1 MDLRSLT
8 LRRKNKS
15 SRRPN
20 ISAPRQ
26 ISDPNSTTSPN
37 TTATTTTTS
46 TNTNTN
52 ANTTAS
58 PSNIVPG
65 QVVERKHKHKGAIS
79 DIVKK
84 RYSTRFHQPTD
95 YDSLKQPPVPAIPRA
110 PGPLNTAGIGGAADA
125 SQLPTATAT
134 STREHPPEPGKPV
147 PIDLNALRDPKLAV
161 DRYVT
166 TLLANAS
173 DKDIQEYQANLAKL
187 KNRTNADLQ
196 HNVHRNRNQFMKI
209 SKEAE
214 KLKEEMSTLRAL
226 MSDLTVSLGQANAT
240 ANTPA
245 LGTSFDEF
253 SAPLMS
259 GPVSKR
265 GNRSSVAN
273 LESMWTQQL
282 QSLWKTIER
291 SQKFL
296 PAISGR
302 HVIYETSQWVELDAA
317 TWKPR
322 RPVHIVLLNDHILVA
337 VKKRKRVDPNNPP
350 KGPAPTKLVAE
361 QCWPLQEIEMV
372 DLSGEDRAPH
382 EKGLSNAIDIHFGN
396 KSFTYRADP
405 RSATAKNELL
415 LQYRRTLED
424 LRKLLRIETQTSIQ
438 KSQEKRASR
447 PLSMAVVSELI
458 DSGPSIPALAGAGVP
473 GGEGN
478 KLDILLDVNGK
489 FENMRW
495 VETQLDDLDI
505 YIALQNFESAVTS
518 IERLRKLTR
527 EGRGSEIVKDI
538 IAAKI
543 DQRANVLADMIVR
556 ALVDTHGWLGPT
568 RTNIEWLTR
577 LGYDDRARE
586 AVLRARTDIINKRF
600 RQCVFEGDLKLYIFQ
615 ISFVYFTLIKNTIL
629 IYQQCFPPPSTSAV
643 IKWAKIRV
651 EEFNIILSRQL
662 SSVERDS
669 NVWNGCVDIVRE
681 QCGMLINVGVDFGEL
696 VERALDDIGEA

>member
-8 LRRKNKS
+8 LRRKDKP
-15 SRRPN
+15 SRRPH
-20 ISAPRQ
+20 ISAPKQ
-26 ISDPNSTTSPN
+26 IISDSNSTTSPV
-37 TTATTTTTS
+37 TS
-46 TNTNTN
+46 
-52 ANTTAS
+52 AAA
-58 PSNIVPG
+58 PSTITPG

-84 RYSTRFHQPTD
+84 RYSTRFHQPVE

-110 PGPLNTAGIGGAADA
+110 PSPLTSAAAGTAGA
-125 SQLPTATAT
+125 SPLPTTTAAAA
-134 STREHPPEPGKPV
+134 RDIAPPEPGKPV
-147 PIDLNALRDPKLAV
+147 PIDLSALRDPKLAPDKCSDSPNLHV
-161 DRYVT
+161 AT
-166 TLLANAS
+166 ILANAS
-173 DKDIQEYQANLAKL
+173 DKDIQEYQVNLAKL

-214 KLKEEMSTLRAL
+214 KLKEEMTTLRGL
-226 MSDLTVSLGQANAT
+226 MSDLTVSLGQTNAT

-245 LGTSFDEF
+245 LGTSFDDI
-253 SAPLMS
+253 SAPLLGS
-259 GPVSKR
+259 VSNKR

-296 PAISGR
+296 PAIPGR

-322 RPVHIVLLNDHILVA
+322 RPVHIVLLNDHVLVA

-361 QCWPLQEIEMV
+361 QCWPLQEIEMI

-382 EKGLSNAIDIHFGN
+382 EKGLSNAINIHFGN

-405 RSATAKNELL
+405 RSTTAKAELL
-415 LQYRRTLED
+415 IQYRRTLED

-447 PLSMAVVSELI
+447 PLSMAVVPELI
-458 DSGPSIPALAGAGVP
+458 EQAPPIPALTGSVIGGGAAGAGT
-473 GGEGN
+473 GIDGN
-478 KLDILLDVNGK
+478 KFDIIIDVNGK
-489 FENMRW
+489 IENMRW
-495 VETQLDDLDI
+495 VDTQLDDLDI
-505 YIALQNFESAVTS
+505 YIALQDFESAVS
-518 IERLRKLTR
+518 SVERLRRLTR
-527 EGRGSEIVKDI
+527 EGRGSEMVKDVI
-538 IAAKI
+538 FAKV

-556 ALVDTHGWLGPT
+556 ALVDTHSWLGPT
-568 RTNIEWLTR
+568 RTNISWLTR

-586 AVLRARTDIINKRF
+586 AVLGARTDIINKRF

-615 ISFVYFTLIKNTIL
+615 ISFVYFTLIKNTIAT
-629 IYQQCFPPPSTSAV
+629 YQQCFPPPSTSAV
-643 IKWAKIRV
+643 IKWAKDRV
-651 EEFNIILSRQL
+651 DEFNTILSRQL
-662 SSVERDS
+662 SSLEKDGV
-669 NVWNGCVDIVRE
+669 VWNACVDIVME
-681 QCGMLINVGVDFGEL
+681 QCAILNRVGVDFTEL
-696 VERALDDIGEA
+696 VERALQDMQVV